1 MKKYIIYPENLNME
15 RLLENYN
22 LSPTRK
28 KNITLKSIKLVS
40 RLFINNYNR
49 HNFNELGYTTIG
61 SKYKKKLLNND
72 YNFVHELL
80 TTGPD
85 PIIEIEKSYKVG
97 ESSKLHRL
105 KIKYRTSA
113 PSILVLEQQHNSKT
127 SLSFLDNQFTQ
138 NTLSLDPKVYEL
150 LFNLYNELNNKI
162 TTDMEKSLLKYYI
175 GRNIN
180 IIEDINNGIYI
191 YNKSITNLRYNSTIT
206 SINKIIRPYLL
217 CNGKTLSIVDINT
230 SQPYILASILNNN
243 FIISKEV
250 GYNINTIYKN
260 LGGVILFPRF
270 LKGNEV
276 GIEKFRQSPFHQDF
290 YSHVLIKEL
299 GRKPTIEE
307 RDKLKSKTM
316 QFLFFNKS
324 VARDKRELGYLKRQF
339 PSINSIITKFLNIIG
354 STKFAYLLQRTE
366 SYLVLENVCKDF
378 HIKYP
383 EAPFFTIHDAVLT
396 TAEYSEALNDI
407 MFDQLYSITRI
418 VPGLKIEH
426 PNLDIIP
433 SDYIINRVKN
443 KIVKRSKKIKHIN
456 DAVEVFEYNIK
467 KTDELINRLKK

>member
-1 MKKYIIYPENLNME
+1 
-15 RLLENYN
+15 
-22 LSPTRK
+22 
-28 KNITLKSIKLVS
+28 
-40 RLFINNYNR
+40 
-49 HNFNELGYTTIG
+49 
-61 SKYKKKLLNND
+61 
-72 YNFVHELL
+72 
-80 TTGPD
+80 
-85 PIIEIEKSYKVG
+85 
-97 ESSKLHRL
+97 
-105 KIKYRTSA
+105 
-113 PSILVLEQQHNSKT
+113 
-127 SLSFLDNQFTQ
+127 
-138 NTLSLDPKVYEL
+138 
-150 LFNLYNELNNKI
+150 
-162 TTDMEKSLLKYYI
+162 
-175 GRNIN
+175 
-180 IIEDINNGIYI
+180 
-191 YNKSITNLRYNSTIT
+191 
-206 SINKIIRPYLL
+206 
-217 CNGKTLSIVDINT
+217 
-230 SQPYILASILNNN
+230 
-243 FIISKEV
+243 
-250 GYNINTIYKN
+250 
-260 LGGVILFPRF
+260 
-270 LKGNEV
+270 
-276 GIEKFRQSPFHQDF
+276 
-290 YSHVLIKEL
+290 
-299 GRKPTIEE
+299 
-307 RDKLKSKTM
+307 M